1 MKSLSRHL
9 VGGAVL
15 FLLLFSGATVG
26 RADTIVFDDFNDNV
40 LNRSL
45 WMPLVPIGD
54 GSIAEV
60 DQHLEVTARAGGSA
74 VVVALLA
81 TLTGNFDVSV
91 GYQLQGLL
99 NPAYETGAGF
109 FLGTPTY
116 PVGGYTVAR
125 DTILGP
131 EEPSNGY
138 VGGFP
143 YPESD
148 PNEFKVPT
156 TDVSGV
162 LRFTRSGDYM
172 GAWYWDSAGADWVL
186 IYGTSDFPVEPIT
199 GVYLGM
205 VTWGAEDVSVA
216 FDDFRVQADAVTFVP
231 EPASLFLLGTGLIG
245 AMGVVRRRWR

>member
-1 MKSLSRHL
+1 MKCLSRHL
-9 VGGAVL
+9 VGGAAL
-15 FLLLFSGATVG
+15 FLLLFGGATVG

-60 DQHLEVTARAGGSA
+60 DQHLKVTARAGGSA

-81 TLTGNFDVSV
+81 TLTGDFDVRA

-109 FLGTPTY
+109 FLSTPTY
-116 PVGGYTVAR
+116 PAGGYTVGR
-125 DTILGP
+125 DTILDP
-131 EEPSNGY
+131 AQPSNGY
-138 VGGFP
+138 VGAFP
-143 YPESD
+143 YPSSQH
-148 PNEFKVPT
+148 NEWKVRT
-156 TDVSGV
+156 TDLTGV
-162 LRFTRSGDYM
+162 LRFTRDGSYM
-172 GAWYWDSAGADWVL
+172 AAWYGDGSPTGWSL
-186 IYGTSDFPVEPIT
+186 IHGTSDFPVEPIT